1 MILKKF
7 LKGGNIMNIAKKVA
21 RQELKKEAIVRRAVA
36 RDLRKNF
43 KANTRN
49 EYKFKIERNVS
60 KYFIEGEGMRLEC
73 SMSSYTT
80 DQLVNATVKVLIKFG
95 FCIESQVPYK
105 DQFSIISG
113 VVIRAY
119 LPK

>member
-1 MILKKF
+1 
-7 LKGGNIMNIAKKVA
+7 MNLAKKVA
-21 RQELKKEAIVRRAVA
+21 RQEARAEAVA
-36 RDLRKNF
+36 RRTVARELKKNF

-49 EYKFKIERNVS
+49 EYKFRIERNVS

-73 SMSSYTT
+73 SRSSFRLEQVIDVTLT
-80 DQLVNATVKVLIKFG
+80 VLVKFG
-95 FCIESQVPYK
+95 FCIKSQVPYQ
-105 DQFSIISG
+105 DQFGISSG